1 MPSCGCGAV
10 IIVTLLLYDTPG
22 KWSATLTGCS
32 KLLYMKVS
40 VFRVEKPNGD
50 GPYAD
55 DADKNLYDHMNAV
68 HGDAD
73 HPDPEDDPMLG
84 GINPEEHCG
93 FATLCDLEA
102 WFAGYED
109 ILHECGYGISVYT
122 LPLALVRWGNNQAL
136 FVRGDAVPVRTMTMR

>member
-1 MPSCGCGAV
+1 
-10 IIVTLLLYDTPG
+10 
-22 KWSATLTGCS
+22 
-32 KLLYMKVS
+32 MKVS

-55 DADKNLYDHMNAV
+55 LAQKMLCEHMNAV

-73 HPDPEDDPMLG
+73 HPDPEEDPMLD
-84 GINPEEHCG
+84 GIMPDEHCG

-109 ILHECGYGISVYT
+109 ILDDCGYGIAVYT
-122 LPLALVRWGNNQAL
+122 VPLALVRYGHNQAL
-136 FVRGDAVPVRTMTMR
+136 FVRGDAVPVRTMPMQ